1 MNETT
6 DCHSAEIIVNFIMG
20 HLDSIPSIASA
31 IAAIGS
37 LVVAFLVYRY
47 NKKQNEHAFK
57 SDLYNL
63 ISTLIGFVDFVQ
75 KSIAHNT
82 TTLSDC
88 QRILDSIAHLNKS
101 IIDCNKRY
109 FFNDGYNSQVLEK
122 TAVFI
127 EQYLAW
133 KGFKV
138 TRELESFNELNELI
152 ALQHSAADVLL
163 EINQYY
169 RERYSKVLTLLSKD
183 NIAELDKIV
192 LVNKKIAEQV
202 RYVNNNLY
210 LLEAYQPIQEVCKEH
225 FDLYFKQPDSS
236 WEDFYSYL
244 MAACYQ
250 TIINGKID
258 VPTKVTTLWE
268 AYQFFFNS
276 YITSYKSVQTPESI
290 TLKFIN
296 EDGKEITIDRILD
309 LLAYISFDFFRVRCG
324 LMDSKDS

>member
-1 MNETT
+1 MIIEFFSNLSSNFW
-6 DCHSAEIIVNFIMG
+6 SAV
-20 HLDSIPSIASA
+20 
-31 IAAIGS
+31 AAIGS
-37 LVVAFLVYRY
+37 FAVAVLVYQY
-47 NKKQNEHAFK
+47 DKKQSEHFFK
-57 SDLYNL
+57 RDLYNL

-82 TTLSDC
+82 TALSDC
-88 QRILDSIAHLNKS
+88 QRILNSIGHLDKQL
-101 IIDCNKRY
+101 IDCNRSY
-109 FFNDGYNSQVLEK
+109 FFNDEYESQVLEK
-122 TAVFI
+122 TAAFT
-127 EQYLAW
+127 EQYMAW

-138 TRELESFNELNELI
+138 TRELENFNELNEII
-152 ALQHSAADVLL
+152 ALQRTAVEALL
-163 EINQYY
+163 EINQRY
-169 RERYSKVLTLLSKD
+169 RDKYSKVLTLLSKD
-183 NIAELDKIV
+183 NITEMDKIV
-192 LVNKKIAEQV
+192 LINKGIVEQV

-210 LLEAYQPIQEVCKEH
+210 LLETYQPIQEVCKKH

-250 TIINGKID
+250 IIINGKID
-258 VPTKVTTLWE
+258 APTKVTILWE

-276 YITSYKSVQTPESI
+276 YITSYKSVQTLESI

-309 LLAYISFDFFRVRCG
+309 LLAYISFDFFRVHCG